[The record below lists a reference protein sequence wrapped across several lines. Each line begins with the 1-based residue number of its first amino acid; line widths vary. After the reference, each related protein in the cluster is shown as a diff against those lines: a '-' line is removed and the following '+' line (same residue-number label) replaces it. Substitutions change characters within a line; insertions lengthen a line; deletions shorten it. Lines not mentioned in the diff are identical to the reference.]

1 MSTHGNGYHI
11 ATADILDWI
20 KTYEGDPF
28 HALLCDPPY
37 HLTSINKRFSDPD
50 SAPAQYGK
58 DGAFSR
64 ASRGFMGSTWD
75 GGDIAFRPE
84 TWAAL
89 ASVLYPGAFGMA
101 FASSRGYH
109 RMAVA
114 IEDAGFIL
122 HPSIFLWAYG
132 SGFPKATRID
142 TQVDKAAGVERSR
155 VPANG
160 GLHKNRNMN
169 DDNWQN
175 IGDDNASM
183 LDSEPVTAQAQNWQ
197 GHRYGGQALKPAAEP
212 ILVFQKPYPRGKR
225 TVESIVE
232 TGAGALNIDAGR
244 IGVNPGN
251 TTNGSAN
258 AVYGDLGAIG
268 GEKWYGSDQ
277 GRWPANLVTDSEGAE
292 LIDAQSGELSGGNG
306 HRVNHNASIAY
317 AGSNPDGITTATYA
331 DSGGASRF
339 FFTYDWSLEIAE
351 QLAAA
356 DPVRYEAKA
365 STTEREAGLAHL
377 ARQKVNDGR
386 DTPIDNPYQRGETQ
400 RLNPHATVKPIALTE
415 HLARLLLPPANY
427 TRRLLVPFAGVGSEM
442 IGAYRAGWDF
452 IQGIELSPEY
462 AAIAQARLDYWLH
475 YGDIDPATVARLSNE
490 DAIQLS
496 LFE

>member
-1 MSTHGNGYHI
+1 MSNQTNIHTGDVLEW
-11 ATADILDWI
+11 AAQ
-20 KTYEGDPF
+20 YEGDPF

-64 ASRGFMGSTWD
+64 ASRGFMGQQWD

-89 ASVLYPGAFGMA
+89 ASVLYPGAFIMA
-101 FASSRGYH
+101 FAGSRGYH

-114 IEDAGFIL
+114 MEDAGLIL
-122 HPSIFLWAYG
+122 HPAIGWLFG

-142 TQVDKAAGVERSR
+142 TQVDKAAGVERQSGKR
-155 VPANG
+155 RAGALNGNG
-160 GLHKNRNMN
+160 GNSTYSSFESSN
-169 DDNWQN
+169 D
-175 IGDDNASM
+175 GTFVET
-183 LDSEPVTAQAQNWQ
+183 EPVTDLAKAWA
-197 GHRYGGQALKPAAEP
+197 GHRYGGQALKPAFEFIA
-212 ILVFQKPYPRGKR
+212 VAQKPYPRGKR

-232 TGAGALNIDAGR
+232 TGAGALNIENGR
-244 IGVNPGN
+244 IG
-251 TTNGSAN
+251 TSTNSPQTMGAKSTST
-258 AVYGDLGAIG
+258 VYGDIEVEG
-268 GEKWYGSDQ
+268 GKVYDM
-277 GRWPANLVTDSEGAE
+277 GRWPANLILDSEAAD

-306 HRVNHNASIAY
+306 HRVNHNASIGY

-415 HLARLLLPPANY
+415 HLARLLLPPTNY
-427 TRRLLVPFAGVGSEM
+427 HRRLLVPFAGVGSEM